1 MSSNYVHTKYY
12 VPIVK
17 VLGKEDRAQISSF
30 VESQKPI

>member
-1 MSSNYVHTKYY
+1 MSSDYVHTKY

-17 VLGKEDRAQISSF
+17 VLGKEDRVQISSF